1 MPTLCGSRPRG
12 VSDRR
17 GESAENVAGWVKVL
31 EREHHSAYGLG
42 PMNAPAQLGRVD
54 AVLAKGSTRLGP

>member
-17 GESAENVAGWVKVL
+17 GESAENVAGWMKVL
-31 EREHHSAYGLG
+31 EIVSTT
-42 PMNAPAQLGRVD
+42 QLTALVR
-54 AVLAKGSTRLGP
+54 